1 MISSCSSHF
10 SVVLPGSP
18 PDCRESLLPSRHK
31 DGAKLCNEKLAVF
44 HHIPRITSYTIRI
57 TLMQSNLITILFLF
71 CTYIVA
77 ASDTELPIRMDGL
90 SLLADETN
98 YWEMFVK
105 LIQGRV
111 KAYHK

>member
-1 MISSCSSHF
+1 
-10 SVVLPGSP
+10 
-18 PDCRESLLPSRHK
+18 
-31 DGAKLCNEKLAVF
+31 
-44 HHIPRITSYTIRI
+44 
-57 TLMQSNLITILFLF
+57 MQSNLITILFLF